1 MKAMSKGLA
10 SLAFVSLGFLLI
22 SRSSYEGYPLWIVI
36 GLLFGAGGDLAL
48 LGESKRSFLLGLVS
62 FLLGHIAYIVAC
74 AQLTPIADWLNVYST
89 VPAIVAVLALVY
101 LWPHLGSMKVAVIA
115 YIGAIVM
122 MVVGAIAVFLAAPEG
137 FEPSQQLLL
146 LAGAALF
153 FVSDLSVAMSRFV
166 RKRFVYKLWGLPAYY
181 GGQLLI
187 AWTLF

>member
-1 MKAMSKGLA
+1 MSKGLA

-22 SRSSYEGYPLWIVI
+22 CRSSYEGYPLWIVI

-74 AQLTPIADWLNVYST
+74 AQLTPITDWLNVYST

-122 MVVGAIAVFLAAPEG
+122 MVVGAIAVFRAAPEG
-137 FEPSQQLLL
+137 FEQSQQQLL
-146 LAGAALF
+146 LAGAVLF